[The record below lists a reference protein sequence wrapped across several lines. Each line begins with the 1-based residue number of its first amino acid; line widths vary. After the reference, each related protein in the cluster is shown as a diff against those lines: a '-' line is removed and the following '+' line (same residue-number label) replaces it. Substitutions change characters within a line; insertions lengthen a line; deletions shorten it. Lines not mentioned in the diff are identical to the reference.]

1 MSKLLLALALIV
13 AFSAPAVAA
22 FGKAQSKSDQRRI
35 ESTLEGQWKVGN
47 AQRRP
52 DRQRVRDPYWMPCNN
67 SSSNY
72 ADYCD

>member
-35 ESTLEGQWKVGN
+35 ESSLERQWKVGN
-47 AQRRP
+47 AQPRS
-52 DRQRVRDPYWMPCNN
+52 DRQRGDPYWMPCNN

>member
-35 ESTLEGQWKVGN
+35 ESTLERQWKVRN

-52 DRQRVRDPYWMPCNN
+52 DRQQVRDPYWTPCDN
-67 SSSNY
+67 SSSSY
-72 ADYCD
+72 ADSCS

>member
-22 FGKAQSKSDQRRI
+22 LGKAQSKSDQRRI
-35 ESTLEGQWKVGN
+35 ESSVERQWKVGN
-47 AQRRP
+47 AQPRS
-52 DRQRVRDPYWMPCNN
+52 DRQPVRDPYWMPCNN

>member
-1 MSKLLLALALIV
+1 MSKLLVAFALIV

-35 ESTLEGQWKVGN
+35 ESTLERQWKVGN

-52 DRQRVRDPYWMPCNN
+52 DRQQVRDPYWMPCNN

>member
-1 MSKLLLALALIV
+1 
-13 AFSAPAVAA
+13 
-22 FGKAQSKSDQRRI
+22 
-35 ESTLEGQWKVGN
+35 VGN